1 MTADIKT
8 GSCLCGAVR
17 FELRGKLRDV
27 SACHCGQCRRWTGH
41 CVAAT
46 AVARENLVFTEQ
58 RGLKWFRSSDAARRG
73 FCGEC
78 GSSLFWEG
86 DGLGYTGVMA
96 GTLDSPTGLRL
107 ARHIWTA
114 DRGDYY
120 DIADNLPQFP
130 GSPSP

>member
-1 MTADIKT
+1 M
-8 GSCLCGAVR
+8 
-17 FELRGKLRDV
+17 
-27 SACHCGQCRRWTGH
+27 
-41 CVAAT
+41 VAAT
-46 AVARENLVFTEQ
+46 AVARDNLVFTEQ